1 MTDPL
6 PPPEASP
13 RVLRLAGVG
22 PRPQARAA
30 TRQAIRATLA
40 RWYGQTIELVETP
53 RGPAPDPA
61 SPAGDI
67 RISVTYACDDAWVAF
82 HRGPVGL
89 DACPLEDFP
98 ERDAVARLYLP
109 ALPPASDLAA
119 FALAWTSHEAR
130 LKLAGLR
137 LTEGAEGPPTPQLS
151 AWTEGGTSLALA
163 WG

>member
-1 MTDPL
+1 MSDL
-6 PPPEASP
+6 PPTPKGTPS
-13 RVLRLAGVG
+13 VLRLPSVG

-30 TRQAIRATLA
+30 TRAAIRRTLA
-40 RWYGQTIELVETP
+40 RWYGEAIALVETP

-89 DACPLEDFP
+89 DACPLADFP

-109 ALPPASDLAA
+109 ALPPASDLAT
-119 FALAWTSHEAR
+119 FALAWASHEAR
-130 LKLAGLR
+130 LKLAGLG
-137 LTEGAEGPPTPQLS
+137 LTEGAEAPPTPRLS
-151 AWTEGGTSLALA
+151 AWTEGGVSLALA
-163 WG
+163 WD